1 MNFRLADFAP
11 TLIYSQLVPLVQGI
25 ASWKQPLGLLS
36 IIACCFQA
44 EILTA
49 ERRLQKDYMSYFI
62 APPFPASTQPW
73 MLLGEHQPFRLHSFS
88 SFLQPVSKYY
98 MTILSDAK
106 NTSEKNFQCPLYSLG
121 IMQRLRQLALTF
133 EQPKSISYPMI
144 FYSQTIIVSR
154 KGYLFLQQFLFSRY
168 ITTCKSKTI
177 MLWIKAECM

>member
-1 MNFRLADFAP
+1 MCLAKLCPAFFFFFIIWYSISVNFRLADFAP

-73 MLLGEHQPFRLHSFS
+73 MLLGEHQPFRLLSFS

-106 NTSEKNFQCPLYSLG
+106 KCWWKELP
-121 IMQRLRQLALTF
+121 
-133 EQPKSISYPMI
+133 
-144 FYSQTIIVSR
+144 VST
-154 KGYLFLQQFLFSRY
+154 LFFRY
-168 ITTCKSKTI
+168 YAK
-177 MLWIKAECM
+177 IKAISFDLWTSKINKFSHDFL

>member
-1 MNFRLADFAP
+1 MCLPKLCPACFFRLHNLMFEAISVNFRLADFAP

-36 IIACCFQA
+36 IIACCFQP

-73 MLLGEHQPFRLHSFS
+73 MLLGEHQPFRLLSFS

-106 NTSEKNFQCPLYSLG
+106 NTSEKNFQCPL
-121 IMQRLRQLALTF
+121 F
-133 EQPKSISYPMI
+133 
-144 FYSQTIIVSR
+144 
-154 KGYLFLQQFLFSRY
+154 RY
-168 ITTCKSKTI
+168 YAK
-177 MLWIKAECM
+177 IKAISIDLWTTKINKLSHDFL